1 MLIMNAIKYKIE
13 VEIKIFSY
21 LLLVNF
27 NINSLAIFPVNPA
40 IAHADNANP
49 KENVLTPILL
59 DIASLNVDQQYTV
72 PIEQ

>member
-1 MLIMNAIKYKIE
+1 MNAIKYKIE

-21 LLLVNF
+21 LLLVRF

-40 IAHADNANP
+40 IAYADNANS

-72 PIEQ
+72 QIEQ